1 RPVQDARR
9 VHSPPAPAAFRV
21 DRDGR
26 GGSGIM
32 TLSSRPASP
41 GDEPFVRR
49 LIIETLT
56 EQLQAASWPE
66 PMRAHL
72 LEIQYA
78 TRRQGVGAGSPA
90 GESRIIVV
98 NGQDG
103 GWTLVSN
110 PEHEIRL
117 LEIIVLGEHRGT
129 GIGTAAISGVLEA
142 ATRSGKPV

>member
-1 RPVQDARR
+1 
-9 VHSPPAPAAFRV
+9 
-21 DRDGR
+21 
-26 GGSGIM
+26 M

-41 GDEPFVRR
+41 EDEPFVRR

-78 TRRQGVGAGSPA
+78 TRRQGVRAGAPA

-98 NGQDG
+98 NGQDA

-110 PEHEIRL
+110 LEHEIRL
-117 LEIIVLGEHRGT
+117 LEIMVLGERRRPESARRPSVVRSRRPP
-129 GIGTAAISGVLEA
+129 AAASRCA
-142 ATRSGKPV
+142 FTW